1 MENETF
7 HPVSNR
13 TVFIPPEDAPKEDDK
28 DMWVQHGLP
37 SLMGIVS
44 QQEYQPVFDDAKYS
58 DMTITLSDGQ
68 QYKLQK
74 AILCATS
81 YALGFEIEQLEKI
94 RQEKIRQE
102 KIRHR
107 RVDTTALNM
116 NIFTHHPAVVKQAIY
131 YIYHRSY
138 TEPSCTCE
146 YLSKRSPD
154 KGADARPRIL
164 HNTMVYDFA
173 RAYCI
178 QELEQKALEK
188 IAPDLVYSNSSKFSD
203 LTLVDDSGNQHLV
216 HRHVLC
222 AASPFFEKTIQSLL
236 QDSGDPARQ
245 TIKIHDTHP
254 AIVYCGLDF
263 IYNMTY
269 DEPYKRSPIPSRKEY
284 EQRILFNTNVYAFAR
299 KHEIGALEKFAVNK
313 IEMDLRH
320 EVETNPCGMPRLV
333 LEILETVPDEEEPQ
347 AGYKGDF
354 PLHKLLVKACVPK
367 YDRFYWNFPEA
378 YEARTR
384 YPRLI
389 EDILNY

>member
-1 MENETF
+1 MRQAGSRTRGGLLWMFLLWQELRLIRAVDRRYDKFKVVLLLARLSPQSRMSMILLDLLSKMENETF

-44 QQEYQPVFDDAKYS
+44 QQEYQPYRFMKYVFDDAKYS

-81 YALGFEIEQLEKI
+81 YALGFEIEQL
-94 RQEKIRQE
+94 EKIRQE

-188 IAPDLVYSNSSKFSD
+188 IAPDLVY
-203 LTLVDDSGNQHLV
+203 
-216 HRHVLC
+216 
-222 AASPFFEKTIQSLL
+222 E
-236 QDSGDPARQ
+236 
-245 TIKIHDTHP
+245 
-254 AIVYCGLDF
+254 AIY
-263 IYNMTY
+263 
-269 DEPYKRSPIPSRKEY
+269 
-284 EQRILFNTNVYAFAR
+284 
-299 KHEIGALEKFAVNK
+299 
-313 IEMDLRH
+313 
-320 EVETNPCGMPRLV
+320 
-333 LEILETVPDEEEPQ
+333 
-347 AGYKGDF
+347 F
-354 PLHKLLVKACVPK
+354 PKQ
-367 YDRFYWNFPEA
+367 FPELLRNMCDKFREETA
-378 YEARTR
+378 GEEQKKRRARIHRLRSTNNDGHR
-384 YPRLI
+384 LREQNPTLLGRGGVTHRVPRALSVALPPRRGDSH
-389 EDILNY
+389 ELRTL

>member
-1 MENETF
+1 MDETLPGDLNEMLQGAKPLLPAHENGFDEDELDEDELDEDELD
-7 HPVSNR
+7 
-13 TVFIPPEDAPKEDDK
+13 EDASDRGDPLRWDRGEPPK
-28 DMWVQHGLP
+28 P
-37 SLMGIVS
+37 FRYMG
-44 QQEYQPVFDDAKYS
+44 
-58 DMTITLSDGQ
+58 G
-68 QYKLQK
+68 
-74 AILCATS
+74 
-81 YALGFEIEQLEKI
+81 
-94 RQEKIRQE
+94 
-102 KIRHR
+102 
-107 RVDTTALNM
+107 
-116 NIFTHHPAVVKQAIY
+116 
-131 YIYHRSY
+131 
-138 TEPSCTCE
+138 
-146 YLSKRSPD
+146 
-154 KGADARPRIL
+154 
-164 HNTMVYDFA
+164 
-173 RAYCI
+173 
-178 QELEQKALEK
+178 
-188 IAPDLVYSNSSKFSD
+188 YSNSSKFSD

-378 YEARTR
+378 YEVRTR